1 MLFSLSV
8 TSYLLTYSTPPCV
21 IAVLITAITQAA
33 FGVQLDPRLDH
44 FDICLLITC
53 SAAMSLFF
61 LVGAMLS
68 TVRAT
73 FPAAVSLS

>member
-8 TSYLLTYSTPPCV
+8 TSCLLTSSTPPCV
-21 IAVLITAITQAA
+21 VAVLITAITQAA
-33 FGVQLDPRLDH
+33 FGVQLDPRLYH
-44 FDICLLITC
+44 FYICLLIAC
-53 SAAMSLFF
+53 SAAVSLF

-73 FPAAVSLS
+73 SPAAVSL